1 MKDIGGIDPQLK
13 SIAKKIPYNRLMIK
27 LAKPYQTLA
36 LKGTKLLEGVA
47 CRRILLKENGRNL
60 RWIFMSRLRR
70 QSSSHVC

>member
-47 CRRILLKENGRNL
+47 CRR
-60 RWIFMSRLRR
+60 F
-70 QSSSHVC
+70 C